1 MRAPVLFLA
10 AVIAAGFVAA
20 TETAPTTAA
29 EPSATDSITL
39 KWEARNENAVYGYL
53 IYRADR
59 RQGPFLRINTEIL
72 HVEEPAMDD
81 ASSSYE
87 YIDATVTPG
96 STYFYYLDTIS
107 KGGFKTRFSGVI
119 KKTAPGTP
127 EPAQDT
133 R

>member
-1 MRAPVLFLA
+1 MRAPVLF
-10 AVIAAGFVAA
+10 IAAFIAVGFVAA
-20 TETAPTTAA
+20 AETAPSTGGD
-29 EPSATDSITL
+29 PSPTESITL
-39 KWEARNENAVYGYL
+39 KWTARNENSVYGYL

-59 RQGPFLRINTEIL
+59 RQGPFLRINTEIV
-72 HVEEPAMDD
+72 HVDEPATDD

-107 KGGFKTRFSGVI
+107 KGGIKARLSGVI
-119 KKTAPGTP
+119 KKTAPGP
-127 EPAQDT
+127 SESAQGA